1 MKLGACLPLL
11 VLLLC
16 VLFCGSHNGCVNAT
30 TSYAPG
36 PDYDQSYYNYY
47 GPQPAPDAYYYGPQP
62 AQDQL
67 GGTIGGTSP
76 DPELTTDTGM
86 PADYVVE
93 IRIDDGGPSD
103 FIPDPCYTS
112 IYQCVESTHTL
123 IHIYT

>member
-47 GPQPAPDAYYYGPQP
+47 GPKHASDLLDGPHQ
-62 AQDQL
+62 AVE
-67 GGTIGGTSP
+67 
-76 DPELTTDTGM
+76 PEYTADGGM
-86 PADYVVE
+86 PADYRVD
-93 IRIDDGGPSD
+93 IRIEVDGEPSD